1 MWGGIYMT
9 DKEVMSNKFNMDIKG
24 IVWDDEELN
33 REWQNI
39 VVRSDS
45 NKENETELPQ
55 NEIISKEA

>member
-1 MWGGIYMT
+1 MT